1 MTLTPRHW
9 DPRHGPL
16 QLGTV
21 RRLLEREGM
30 VTAWWSDVPGARM
43 PTHAHEFP
51 ETRWVLEGYLRVT
64 AGNEA
69 VDLGPGDR
77 LDLPA
82 GIPHTTEVLGLG
94 QVIYVTGTLEGWKV
108 GR

>member
-1 MTLTPRHW
+1 MTLAPRPW

-16 QLGTV
+16 QLATL

-30 VTAWWSDVPGARM
+30 VTAWWSDVPGTRM
-43 PTHAHEFP
+43 RHAHAFA
-51 ETRWVLEGYLRVT
+51 ETRWIVEGYLRVT

-69 VDLGPGDR
+69 VELGPGDR

-82 GIPHTTEVLGLG
+82 NLPHATEVLGLG
-94 QVIYVTGTLEGWKV
+94 HVIYVSGMPKGATASA
-108 GR
+108 